1 MNRNHRPLTVW
12 TLACLTVVSVVL
24 VIPWILWQSQAPIP
38 LNIMIVDKGKPDLSY
53 VGHKG
58 LVWILNQQKI
68 VQQTGEHYTYEED
81 YYGYDIQNGISRIER
96 KLPDEVTDTDL
107 IYLTAN
113 HHLSSTDTN
122 ERIQDKAY
130 EGLTIYDAHKIREA
144 ATKGVTIVAEF
155 SALSNAV
162 SNMTKEQ
169 LYPILGMKSSGW
181 QGRSVSDLQSLD
193 EVPQKVR
200 MNYELREKRDWPYH
214 GAGILLVHEDGRVI
228 VLKKGRD
235 VKTGDLKLSFTQEG
249 EEWSGITRDIHY
261 SEWFDIIVPQQQAA
275 VLAWYKTD
283 LTENGQQ
290 KLMDAGIPVEFAALI
305 RNEGYNRTYY
315 MAGSFGEL
323 EHYSFWRRIK
333 GWDVV
338 KTKLTPDQKGVP
350 DRFYWKVYV
359 PVMKKILQEVQSGQA
374 PWQ

>member
-12 TLACLTVVSVVL
+12 ALASLTVVSVVL

-38 LNIMIVDKGKPDLSY
+38 LNIMIVDKGKPDFTY

-68 VQQTGEHYTYEED
+68 VQQTGEHYRYEED
-81 YYGYDIQNGISRIER
+81 YYGYQIQDGISRSER
-96 KLPDEVTDTDL
+96 TLPDEVTDTDL

-113 HHLSSTDTN
+113 QNISSTDPN
-122 ERIQDKAY
+122 ERIQGKAY
-130 EGLTIYDAHKIREA
+130 EGLTIYDAQKINEA
-144 ATKGVTIVAEF
+144 ATKGVTVVVEY
-155 SALSNAV
+155 SALSNAA
-162 SNMTKEQ
+162 SNMTREQ
-169 LYPILGMKSSGW
+169 LYPILGMRSSGW
-181 QGRSVSDLQSLD
+181 QGKSVLDLQSAD
-193 EVPQKVR
+193 EVPRKVR
-200 MNYELREKRDWPYH
+200 MNYELREKKNWLFQ
-214 GAGILLVHEDGRVI
+214 GAGIVLIHEDGRVI
-228 VLKKGRD
+228 VLKQGRD
-235 VKTGDLKLSFTQEG
+235 VKTGNIKLAFTQEG
-249 EEWSGITRDIHY
+249 KEWSGITRDIHY
-261 SEWFDIIVPQQQAA
+261 SEWFDIVVPEQQAS

-290 KLMDAGIPVEFAALI
+290 KLMDAGIPAEFAALI

-315 MAGSFGEL
+315 MAGTFGEL

-359 PVMKKILQEVQSGQA
+359 PVMKKILQEVQTGRA

>member
-12 TLACLTVVSVVL
+12 ALASLTVVSVVL
-24 VIPWILWQSQAPIP
+24 VIPWILWQSQAQIP
-38 LNIMIVDKGKPDLSY
+38 LNIMIVDKSKPDLSY
-53 VGHKG
+53 IGHKG

-68 VQQTGEHYTYEED
+68 VQQTGEHYRYEED

-96 KLPDEVTDTDL
+96 TLPDEVTDTDL

-113 HHLSSTDTN
+113 HHISSTETN
-122 ERIQDKAY
+122 ERIQGKAY
-130 EGLTIYDAHKIREA
+130 EGLSIYDAHKISEA

-162 SNMTKEQ
+162 SNMAKEQ

-181 QGRSVSDLQSLD
+181 QGKSVLDLQSAD
-193 EVPQKVR
+193 EVPQNVR
-200 MNYELREKRDWPYH
+200 MNYELREKKDWSFQ
-214 GAGILLVHEDGRVI
+214 GAGIVLVHEDGRVI
-228 VLKKGRD
+228 VLKQGQD
-235 VKTGDLKLSFTQEG
+235 VKTGNIKLAFTQEG
-249 EEWSGITRDIHY
+249 REWCGITGNIHY
-261 SEWFDIIVPQQQAA
+261 SEWFDIIVPEQQAS

-283 LTENGQQ
+283 LTENGQR
-290 KLMDAGIPVEFAALI
+290 KLMSAGIPAEFAALI
-305 RNEGYNRTYY
+305 RHEGYNRTYY

-359 PVMKKILQEVQSGQA
+359 PVMKKILQEVQTGRA

>member
-12 TLACLTVVSVVL
+12 ALASLTVVSVVL

-38 LNIMIVDKGKPDLSY
+38 LNIMIVDKGKPDFAY
-53 VGHKG
+53 AGHKG

-68 VQQTGEHYTYEED
+68 VQQTGEHYGYEED
-81 YYGYDIQNGISRIER
+81 YYGYHIQDGVSRSER
-96 KLPDEVTDTDL
+96 TLPDEVTDTDL

-113 HHLSSTDTN
+113 QNISSTDPN
-122 ERIQDKAY
+122 DRIQGKAY
-130 EGLTIYDAHKIREA
+130 EGLTIYDAHKVNEA
-144 ATKGVTIVAEF
+144 ATKGVTVVVEY
-155 SALSNAV
+155 SALSNAA
-162 SNMTKEQ
+162 SNMTREQ
-169 LYPILGMKSSGW
+169 LYPILGMRSSGW
-181 QGRSVSDLQSLD
+181 QGKSVLDLQSAD
-193 EVPQKVR
+193 EVPRKVR
-200 MNYELREKRDWPYH
+200 INYELREKKNWLFQ
-214 GAGILLVHEDGRVI
+214 GAGIVLIHEDGRVI
-228 VLKKGRD
+228 VLKQGRD
-235 VKTGDLKLSFTQEG
+235 VKTGNIKLAFTQEG
-249 EEWSGITRDIHY
+249 KEWSGITRDIHY
-261 SEWFDIIVPQQQAA
+261 SEWFDIVVPEQQAS

-290 KLMDAGIPVEFAALI
+290 KLMDAGIPAEFAALI

-359 PVMKKILQEVQSGQA
+359 PVMKKILQEVQTGRA